1 MGSMRDA
8 ATARL
13 AAFSSATTI
22 YYLCAGIAVHVLNPA
37 FSPIRNYISDY
48 AVGAYGYVY
57 VTAYWATVAGC
68 LALAVALFRQLRT
81 DARAKAGAVLI
92 AIFGLTYA
100 LTALFPTELLK
111 PGEFPHGAAGAIHAI
126 AALVGW
132 VATFSAGLLVSGAF
146 ARATAHRSLARPLR
160 ILAWLMVVAFIGVL
174 AVMASRQPVAGLAE
188 KIFIVFRETWL
199 LLAAVGTCR
208 AAGGID
214 AVLHDHAS
222 GSGLS
227 VGA

>member
-1 MGSMRDA
+1 MESMPNS

-13 AAFSSATTI
+13 AAFSAVTAI
-22 YYLCAGIAVHVLNPA
+22 YYLCAGIAVHLLNPA

-48 AVGAYGYVY
+48 AVGAHGEVY
-57 VTAYWATVAGC
+57 VTAYWVTVAGC
-68 LALAVALFRQLRT
+68 LALAVALFRQLRA
-81 DARAKAGAVLI
+81 DARAKTGAVLI

-111 PGEFPHGAAGAIHAI
+111 PGEFPHGAAGAIHAV

-132 VATFSAGLLVSGAF
+132 IASFSAALLVSGAVVRV
-146 ARATAHRSLARPLR
+146 AALRALAGPLR
-160 ILAWLMVVAFIGVL
+160 ILAWLMVVAFVAVL

-188 KIFIVFRETWL
+188 KIFIVFREAWL
-199 LLAAVGTCR
+199 LLASISVCR

-214 AVLHDHAS
+214 AVLRDRAS

-227 VGA
+227 AGV